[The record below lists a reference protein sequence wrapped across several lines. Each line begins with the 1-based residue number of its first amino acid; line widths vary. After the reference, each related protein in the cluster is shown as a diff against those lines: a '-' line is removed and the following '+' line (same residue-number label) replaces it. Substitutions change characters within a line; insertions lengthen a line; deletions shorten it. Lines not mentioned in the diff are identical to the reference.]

1 MEDVYLNLLVIL
13 PVGMVIGLIFYF
25 TARKK
30 RELQQRLE
38 AYCEQYGYQMDEVNQ
53 RLHRAVVIQGN
64 GWKLTT
70 GVQSSDVETQ
80 SGSVY
85 TNAYTRWETIPN
97 AEESAPFIWL
107 GTVPGPTSLLGD
119 NLMPL
124 LSMFGID
131 GMEHARFVKLNEP
144 LQQRFAMVAD
154 ELPGLS
160 QAGAEMSRLLTD
172 WPENWPLRATL
183 GTKLAQINVSGKK
196 FDKPEDLDR
205 IIRMGTGFRTYLESI
220 NLPIKEL

>member
-1 MEDVYLNLLVIL
+1 MEDIYLSLLVIL

-30 RELQQRLE
+30 RELLQRLK

-80 SGSVY
+80 SGSAY
-85 TNAYTRWETIPN
+85 THAYTRWETIPIT
-97 AEESAPFIWL
+97 EKETPLIWL
-107 GTVPGPTSLLGD
+107 GTVSGSTSMLGNNLL
-119 NLMPL
+119 PL
-124 LSMFGID
+124 LTIFGID
-131 GMEHARFVKLNEP
+131 GTEHIHIVVLEEP
-144 LQQRFAMVAD
+144 LQRRFAMVAD
-154 ELPGLS
+154 ELPGIS
-160 QAGAEMSRLLTD
+160 EAGAEMSRLLTD
-172 WPENWPLRATL
+172 WPENWPLRAML
-183 GTKLAQINVSGKK
+183 GMYSAQLTISGKK
-196 FDKPEDLDR
+196 FSKPEDLDR
-205 IIRMGTGFRTYLESI
+205 IIRMGTGFLTYLESI

>member
-1 MEDVYLNLLVIL
+1 MEDVYLSLFVIL
-13 PVGMVIGLIFYF
+13 PVGMAIGLIFYLA
-25 TARKK
+25 ARKK
-30 RELQQRLE
+30 RELHQRLE
-38 AYCEQYGYQMDEVNQ
+38 AYCEQHGYQMREISQ

-80 SGSVY
+80 SGSSY

-97 AEESAPFIWL
+97 IEKDAPFIWL

-131 GMEHARFVKLNEP
+131 GMEHMHIVALDEP
-144 LQQRFAMVAD
+144 LQRRFAMVAD

-160 QAGAEMSRLLTD
+160 QASAEMSRLLQD

-183 GTKLAQINVSGKK
+183 GPNLAQINVSGTKL
-196 FDKPEDLDR
+196 DKPEDLDR
-205 IIRMGTGFRTYLESI
+205 IIQIGTGFRTYLESI